1 MPPKNTRWQDLTWS
15 WAYSTGQPASDLI
28 LDAAAQA
35 DWPYAVLCAWIYL
48 DDGDSAH
55 DLMDHAVQNASDYLG
70 RHSNAPVPKL
80 TMRIKSLLR
89 RRAKQLA
96 AKRSR
101 ELSYGSLADLEQMD
115 SSRPEIEQRV
125 YAYEVLAQLSPFANS
140 IVHWR
145 WLEYSWREIAKE
157 LGMDHT
163 AVRRAYFRELESVV
177 RSLSRPG
184 ASPRCD

>member
-1 MPPKNTRWQDLTWS
+1 MPPKDTRRQDLTWS
-15 WAYSTGQPASDLI
+15 WACSTGHPATDQA

-35 DWPYAVLCAWIYL
+35 AWPYAVLCAWTYL
-48 DDGDSAH
+48 NDRDSAH
-55 DLMDHAVQNASDYLG
+55 DLMDHAVQNAADYLERHPG
-70 RHSNAPVPKL
+70 RPVQKL
-80 TMRIKSLLR
+80 TARIKSVLR
-89 RRAKQLA
+89 RRAKQLT
-96 AKRSR
+96 AKRGR
-101 ELSYGSLADLEQMD
+101 ELSHGSLADLEQMY
-115 SSRPEIEQRV
+115 SERPEIEQRI

-184 ASPRCD
+184 ASPQ

>member
-1 MPPKNTRWQDLTWS
+1 
-15 WAYSTGQPASDLI
+15 
-28 LDAAAQA
+28 
-35 DWPYAVLCAWIYL
+35 
-48 DDGDSAH
+48 
-55 DLMDHAVQNASDYLG
+55 MDRAVQNASEYLG
-70 RHSNAPVPKL
+70 RHPGTPVEKL
-80 TMRIKSLLR
+80 KARIKSVQR

-101 ELSYGSLADLEQMD
+101 ELSHGSLADLERMYAG
-115 SSRPEIEQRV
+115 RTEIEQRI

-184 ASPRCD
+184 ASSQ

>member
-35 DWPYAVLCAWIYL
+35 AWPYAVLCAWTYL
-48 DDGDSAH
+48 YDHDSAH
-55 DLMDHAVQNASDYLG
+55 DLMDHAVQNASEYLG
-70 RHSNAPVPKL
+70 RHSSAPVPKL
-80 TMRIKSLLR
+80 TVRIKSVLR

-101 ELSYGSLADLEQMD
+101 ELSLGSLADLEQMYTG
-115 SSRPEIEQRV
+115 RPEIEQRV
-125 YAYEVLAQLSPFANS
+125 YAKELLAHLSPFANS

-145 WLEYSWREIAKE
+145 WLDYSWREIAKE

>member
-1 MPPKNTRWQDLTWS
+1 MPPKETRWQDLTWS
-15 WAYSTGQPASDLI
+15 WASSTGEPASDQA
-28 LDAAAQA
+28 LDTAAQA
-35 DWPYAVLCAWIYL
+35 AWSYAVLCAWTYL
-48 DDGDSAH
+48 NDRDSAH
-55 DLMDHAVQNASDYLG
+55 DLMDHAVRNASDYLG
-70 RHSNAPVPKL
+70 RHPGRPVHKL
-80 TMRIKSLLR
+80 TARIKSELR

-101 ELSYGSLADLEQMD
+101 ELSHGSLADLEQMLAG
-115 SSRPEIEQRV
+115 RIEIEQRI

-140 IVHWR
+140 IVRWR
-145 WLEYSWREIAKE
+145 WLDYSWREIAKE

-163 AVRRAYFRELESVV
+163 AVRRAYFRELESVI